1 MLGERYKKLLRDI
14 RVQLWLPYSL
24 FMCFFCPF
32 SILINLLGV
41 EGAGLCVLSCICLLV
56 THTLNCVTFSFPP
69 GVRGWLRLLL
79 VAFLD
84 FSVYLFIIGQLLFK
98 V

>member
-1 MLGERYKKLLRDI
+1 MQVSWPVTIKFHMQNNVLGERYKKLLRDI

-41 EGAGLCVLSCICLLV
+41 EGAGLCVY
-56 THTLNCVTFSFPP
+56 
-69 GVRGWLRLLL
+69 R
-79 VAFLD
+79 AF
-84 FSVYLFIIGQLLFK
+84 VC
-98 V
+98 